1 MFVCFQIAEIM
12 YPTADFVTVELNRI
26 QCLEAREVV
35 VRTISAQGESQDSPV
50 ATIPHNLLVPHPHG
64 HLQSHPQTHPPPYPQ
79 AYPPTHPQPHVQPH
93 SVPPSHPHPP
103 PSHPYVHPSPSPYPM
118 SKPKLLPS
126 ARDPHAKEPEMGRRM
141 GQPWEPHPR
150 APSPLPPPSHPGHTL
165 EPPHVEG
172 RRSPSPQRI
181 LPQPQGVPIPNTVA
195 RAMALQVAQRSAPNS
210 RVSPLVCWVK
220 WGSWWSR
227 WLLECTCSVSGG
239 EEEHL

>member
-1 MFVCFQIAEIM
+1 IL

-64 HLQSHPQTHPPPYPQ
+64 HPPHPQTHPPPYPQ

-93 SVPPSHPHPP
+93 SVPPPHPHPP
-103 PSHPYVHPSPSPYPM
+103 PSHPHVHPSPSPYHM

-150 APSPLPPPSHPGHTL
+150 APSPLPPPSHTL

-195 RAMALQVAQRSAPNS
+195 RAMARQAAQRSAPNN
-210 RVSPLVCWVK
+210 R
-220 WGSWWSR
+220 
-227 WLLECTCSVSGG
+227 
-239 EEEHL
+239 